1 MGGPST
7 WDQTKRNSLS
17 VGDQDFH
24 SVIESAGAYRVG
36 GIGREIKLNI
46 GLSSPSSRQ
55 AVWCVQ
61 SAHISRLPP
70 SLTSRLII
78 IFPNI
83 SIF

>member
-24 SVIESAGAYRVG
+24 SVIESARAYRVG

-46 GLSSPSSRQ
+46 GLSSP
-55 AVWCVQ
+55 
-61 SAHISRLPP
+61 LPP
-70 SLTSRLII
+70 PVKLFGVFSPP
-78 IFPNI
+78 IFHAFLPP
-83 SIF
+83 